1 MYTCVKNFIFP
12 FIINKNCYNNNGDY
26 IMKKTKLICTIG
38 PSSIDDEILIK
49 MIKEGMDVARVNLS
63 HSNHDFASLVVE
75 KIRKINK
82 KLNTNVGIM
91 FDTKGP
97 EIRVGTFKN
106 GYIELKEGNIV
117 TLTPKESDGTNGM
130 INITH
135 KNLSRSLDI
144 ESVLIL
150 DEGAIELSVI
160 GIKNTDIMC
169 KVIRGGILKD
179 NKRINVLDTPLDID
193 FLSIADKDDI
203 LFSSNLDIDFLS
215 LSFVRNA
222 NDVLDVNDI
231 LIGER
236 NEHTQLIS
244 KIENQSAIDDIE
256 NIVKVSDGILVARGD
271 LGVEIELE
279 KLPCAQKMIVRKAQE
294 KNKICIV
301 ATEMLSSMETKTR
314 PTRAEV
320 SDVANAVIDGVDAVM
335 LSGETAIGNYPKE
348 ATATITKIIRE
359 TEKNLDYKKMLMDKN
374 SDKKEDTTA
383 ALAYSTV
390 DIANMI
396 NVSAIVTSTNS
407 GYTARRVSSYRP
419 NCPIIA
425 TTPDKKTATSL
436 SLNWGII
443 PIVVKKFNSTDEII
457 ENAKEE
463 VKKPFAQE
471 LELNEKLDRLSELNA
486 LLNMDEKGAEDC
498 LEEQEEADTSLSGK
512 EDARTSIMEKLAQF
526 KEQSSQMGIG
536 NNKNRE
542 KAASL

>member
-279 KLPCAQKMIVRKAQE
+279 K
-294 KNKICIV
+294 
-301 ATEMLSSMETKTR
+301 
-314 PTRAEV
+314 
-320 SDVANAVIDGVDAVM
+320 
-335 LSGETAIGNYPKE
+335 
-348 ATATITKIIRE
+348 
-359 TEKNLDYKKMLMDKN
+359 
-374 SDKKEDTTA
+374 
-383 ALAYSTV
+383 
-390 DIANMI
+390 
-396 NVSAIVTSTNS
+396 
-407 GYTARRVSSYRP
+407 
-419 NCPIIA
+419 
-425 TTPDKKTATSL
+425 
-436 SLNWGII
+436 
-443 PIVVKKFNSTDEII
+443 
-457 ENAKEE
+457 
-463 VKKPFAQE
+463 
-471 LELNEKLDRLSELNA
+471 
-486 LLNMDEKGAEDC
+486 
-498 LEEQEEADTSLSGK
+498 
-512 EDARTSIMEKLAQF
+512 
-526 KEQSSQMGIG
+526 
-536 NNKNRE
+536 
-542 KAASL
+542 

>member
-1 MYTCVKNFIFP
+1 
-12 FIINKNCYNNNGDY
+12 
-26 IMKKTKLICTIG
+26 MKKTKLICTIG

-359 TEKNLDYKKMLMDKN
+359 TEKNLDYKKMLMDK
-374 SDKKEDTTA
+374 KEDTTA

-463 VKKPFAQE
+463 VK
-471 LELNEKLDRLSELNA
+471 NILDI
-486 LLNMDEKGAEDC
+486 K
-498 LEEQEEADTSLSGK
+498 EETKIIVTGGFPIKKSRSTNFIKIEN
-512 EDARTSIMEKLAQF
+512 I
-526 KEQSSQMGIG
+526 
-536 NNKNRE
+536 
-542 KAASL
+542 

>member
-374 SDKKEDTTA
+374 SDKKEDTTT

-390 DIANMI
+390 DKANMI

-463 VKKPFAQE
+463 VK
-471 LELNEKLDRLSELNA
+471 NILDI
-486 LLNMDEKGAEDC
+486 K
-498 LEEQEEADTSLSGK
+498 EETKIIVTGGFPIKKSRSTNFIKIEN
-512 EDARTSIMEKLAQF
+512 I
-526 KEQSSQMGIG
+526 
-536 NNKNRE
+536 
-542 KAASL
+542 